1 MNVRAIERM
10 LYLIKKYKQHRADI
24 LGDNILKE
32 DIRRKFLTNILKNEH
47 IDIEFVTEFKDLF
60 LLEKELTIIYI
71 KDALKIIEFKNY
83 NRTLLI
89 NCLYNNININTIKNC
104 YTLLKEEERL
114 KLIKIYELENSVM
127 NYILEVE
134 HNEYIKKI
142 LKAYQ
147 KTAEDG

>member
-1 MNVRAIERM
+1 MNIKAVERM

-32 DIRRKFLTNILKNEH
+32 DIRRKFLINILKNEH

-71 KDALKIIEFKNY
+71 KDVLKITEFKNY

-104 YTLLKEEERL
+104 YVLLKEEEKL
-114 KLIKIYELENSVM
+114 KLIKIYELDNNIL

-142 LKAYQ
+142 LKVYQ
-147 KTAEDG
+147 KTGEDG

>member
-1 MNVRAIERM
+1 MNVRDIERM

-60 LLEKELTIIYI
+60 LLQKELTIIYI
-71 KDALKIIEFKNY
+71 KDAFRIAEFENY

-147 KTAEDG
+147 KTGEDG

>member
-1 MNVRAIERM
+1 MNIKAVERM

-32 DIRRKFLTNILKNEH
+32 DIRRKFLINILKNEH

-89 NCLYNNININTIKNC
+89 NCLYNNININTIRNC
-104 YTLLKEEERL
+104 YILLKEEEKL
-114 KLIKIYELENSVM
+114 KLIKIYELDNNIL
-127 NYILEVE
+127 NYILKVE

-147 KTAEDG
+147 KTGEDG

>member
-1 MNVRAIERM
+1 MNVKAIERM

-32 DIRRKFLTNILKNEH
+32 DIRRKFLINILKNEH
-47 IDIEFVTEFKDLF
+47 IDVGIVTEFRDLF
-60 LLEKELTIIYI
+60 LLEKELTVLYV
-71 KDALKIIEFKNY
+71 KDVLKITEFKNY

-104 YTLLKEEERL
+104 YTLLKEEEKL
-114 KLIKIYELENSVM
+114 KLIKIYELDDNIL
-127 NYILEVE
+127 NHILEVE

>member
-1 MNVRAIERM
+1 MNVKAIERM

-32 DIRRKFLTNILKNEH
+32 DIRRKFLINILKNEH

-89 NCLYNNININTIKNC
+89 NCLYNNININTIRNC
-104 YTLLKEEERL
+104 YILLKEEEKL
-114 KLIKIYELENSVM
+114 KLIKIYELDNNIL
-127 NYILEVE
+127 NYILKVE

-147 KTAEDG
+147 KTGEDG

>member
-32 DIRRKFLTNILKNEH
+32 DIRRKFLINILKNEH

-89 NCLYNNININTIKNC
+89 NCLYNNININTIRNC
-104 YTLLKEEERL
+104 YILLKEEEKL
-114 KLIKIYELENSVM
+114 KLIKIYELDNNIL
-127 NYILEVE
+127 NYILKVE

-147 KTAEDG
+147 KTGEDG

>member
-1 MNVRAIERM
+1 MNVKAIEQM
-10 LYLIKKYKQHRADI
+10 LYLIEKYKQNRADV
-24 LGDNILKE
+24 LGDNILRE
-32 DIRRKFLTNILKNEH
+32 DIRRKFLINIFKNEY

-60 LLEKELTIIYI
+60 LLEKELTVLHV
-71 KDALKIIEFKNY
+71 KDVLKITEFKNY

-114 KLIKIYELENSVM
+114 KLIKIYELDDNIL
-127 NYILEVE
+127 NYILDVE
-134 HNEYIKKI
+134 NNEYIKKI

-147 KTAEDG
+147 KTGEDS

>member
-1 MNVRAIERM
+1 MNVKAIERM

-32 DIRRKFLTNILKNEH
+32 DIRRKFLINILKNEH

-71 KDALKIIEFKNY
+71 KDALKITEFKNY

>member
-1 MNVRAIERM
+1 MNIKAIERM

-32 DIRRKFLTNILKNEH
+32 DIKRKFLINILKNEH
-47 IDIEFVTEFKDLF
+47 IDVGIVTEFRDLF
-60 LLEKELTIIYI
+60 LLEKELTVLYV
-71 KDALKIIEFKNY
+71 KDVLKITEFKNY

-104 YTLLKEEERL
+104 YTLLKEEEKL

-127 NYILEVE
+127 NYILEEE